1 MVKSRPR
8 VSMLNGAVRSAPS
21 LSKEPPSPRTQSIP
35 ASWNEYDSNGTLLL
49 LLCHAG
55 SGMLVV
61 LMILELK

>member
-1 MVKSRPR
+1 
-8 VSMLNGAVRSAPS
+8 MLNGAVRSAPS
-21 LSKEPPSPRTQSIP
+21 LSKEPPFPRTQNTP

-49 LLCHAG
+49 VLRLAG